1 MKNFNI
7 REPNGQDKS
16 QRQIENTKSKRQTK
30 NALQRFTKNE
40 DLDEEEIYENFEK
53 FSNKHK

>member
-1 MKNFNI
+1 MKNFNSN
-7 REPNGQDKS
+7 EQYPQDKS
-16 QRQIENTKSKRQTK
+16 QRQIDNTKSKRHTK
-30 NALQRFTKNE
+30 TALQRFTKTE

>member
-1 MKNFNI
+1 MKNLNI

-16 QRQIENTKSKRQTK
+16 QRQIENTKSKRHTK